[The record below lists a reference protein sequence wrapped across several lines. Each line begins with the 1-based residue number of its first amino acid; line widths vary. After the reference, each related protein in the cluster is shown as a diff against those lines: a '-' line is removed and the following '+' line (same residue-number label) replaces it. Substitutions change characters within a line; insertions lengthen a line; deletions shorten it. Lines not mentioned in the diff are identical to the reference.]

1 MAFRNED
8 RVIAKAFGAGGLAC
22 DSAIADAVIESAMAI
37 GIDQAQDTTKTSG
50 ALPIGYVFHL
60 FQQFFQ
66 ILLVIGADSGKTGGI
81 DARLSIKRIDFQA
94 RVVSEHPALFGAMAR
109 KAIAFSSALSAKVF
123 PFSST
128 SGIPPQADGSK
139 AMLRPSSSAANSSAL

>member
-1 MAFRNED
+1 MADPAFNGFSQLSEAFIMAFRNED

-94 RVVSEHPALFGAMAR
+94 RVVSEHPALFRG
-109 KAIAFSSALSAKVF
+109 
-123 PFSST
+123 
-128 SGIPPQADGSK
+128 DGSQGH
-139 AMLRPSSSAANSSAL
+139 RF